1 MLTPRLRQ
9 KAAIAMALLLCLWM
23 ASCGASKA
31 LEAPPPTIGPRKLT
45 TVQLQTEVMALADT
59 FSTRAVEIWDKAAA
73 AAKTPEARSIAHER
87 KIGSMTSALSI
98 ATDNNPL
105 SGFCDFV
112 VLVTLQHQAV
122 EMESSRALFE
132 PAVAQEIVDSYKQLD
147 DEAWKMAEGTLM
159 PEQVHELRVL
169 VQTWRERNP
178 DQSYVGFVRLADL
191 SHAIPRVPE
200 KAEKSGASGAAS
212 SLLSM
217 FTLDPLASLDPAARE
232 VEQTRMLAERM
243 FFYLQRA
250 PYLFRWQAEGL
261 YGDVTASGQTRTII
275 EAVDRTSKAA
285 EQISQVAAKLPQ
297 DVAVE
302 RKAAIDQIA
311 SAVTDQRQAVLDEL
325 DSVQKPVDS
334 MLLHAKD
341 TAAQLQGLATAV
353 GDTTVKVDQ
362 ILARFDK
369 PEKPVDPNAPPAKPM
384 TAEDIQAISKDARAT
399 VEQVTILTQELQKTL
414 SMPAWKDRQAD
425 ITTITNETHEHISG
439 LIDQV
444 FTRVLIVVIVAPI
457 VVAGALFAY
466 RRLTRPPGA
475 KALQ

>member
-1 MLTPRLRQ
+1 MLMPRLRQ
-9 KAAIAMALLLCLWM
+9 QAQTTLALLLCLLM

-45 TVQLQTEVMALADT
+45 TAQLQTEVMALADT
-59 FSTRAVEIWDKAAA
+59 FSTKAVEIWDKAAA
-73 AAKTPEARSIAHER
+73 AATTPEARRVAHER
-87 KIGSMTSALSI
+87 KIGSMTAAMSI

-105 SGFCDFV
+105 SAFCDFV
-112 VLVTLQHQAV
+112 VLVTLQYQAV
-122 EMESSRALFE
+122 ELESSRKLFE
-132 PAVAQEIVDSYKQLD
+132 PAVAQEIIDSYKQLD
-147 DEAWKMAEGTLM
+147 TEAWKIAEGTLE
-159 PEQVHELRVL
+159 PTQVKELRAL

-191 SHAIPRVPE
+191 SHALPKTPE
-200 KAEKSGASGAAS
+200 KAEASGGA

-232 VEQTRMLAERM
+232 VEQARMLAERM

-261 YGDVTASGQTRTII
+261 FGDVTSSDQTKTII

-302 RKAAIDQIA
+302 RKAAIDQISA
-311 SAVTDQRQAVLDEL
+311 AVTDQRKAVLDEL
-325 DSVQKPVDS
+325 DNVQKPVDS

-341 TAAQLQGLATAV
+341 TAAQVQGLATAL

-362 ILARFDK
+362 LLARFDK

-399 VEQVTILTQELQKTL
+399 VQQVTILTQELQKTL

-425 ITTITNETHEHISG
+425 ITTITNETHEHVSA
-439 LIDQV
+439 LINQV
-444 FTRVLIVVIVAPI
+444 FLRALILVIAAPLA
-457 VVAGALFAY
+457 VAGAVFAY
-466 RRLTRPPGA
+466 RRLTRPPGGGA
-475 KALQ
+475 KAAQ

>member
-1 MLTPRLRQ
+1 
-9 KAAIAMALLLCLWM
+9 
-23 ASCGASKA
+23 

-45 TVQLQTEVMALADT
+45 TAQLQTEVMALADT

-73 AAKTPEARSIAHER
+73 AATTPEARSVAHER

-105 SGFCDFV
+105 SSFCDFV

-122 EMESSRALFE
+122 EMESSRKLFE

-147 DEAWKMAEGTLM
+147 DEAWKIADSTLA
-159 PEQVHELRVL
+159 PEQVKELRVL
-169 VQTWRERNP
+169 VQTWRDRNP
-178 DQSYVGFVRLADL
+178 EQSYVGFVRLADL
-191 SHAIPRVPE
+191 SHALPKTPA
-200 KAEKSGASGAAS
+200 KAESSGAGGAAS

-261 YGDVTASGQTRTII
+261 YNDVAASDQTKTII

-285 EQISQVAAKLPQ
+285 DRISQVAEKLPQ
-297 DVAVE
+297 DVATE
-302 RKAAIDQIA
+302 RKAAIDQVA
-311 SAVTDQRQAVLDEL
+311 AAVTDQRKAILDQL

-334 MLLHAKD
+334 VLAHAKD

-362 ILARFDK
+362 LMARFDK

-384 TAEDIQAISKDARAT
+384 TPEDIQAISKDARAT

-439 LIDQV
+439 LINQV
-444 FTRVLIVVIVAPI
+444 FTRALMLVIAAPI
-457 VVAGALFAY
+457 AVAGAIFAY
-466 RRLTRPPGA
+466 RRLTRQPGGGA
-475 KALQ
+475 KAAQ